1 MGINDCLVSI
11 QQCCFHDLPI
21 LDVHAADGPIFVFH
35 GKLSFCPPWNKID
48 FTGRQV
54 LRAFNAYKDGMKQR
68 RQEKKEKKE
77 AAKHG
82 HEVHD
87 EL

>member
-1 MGINDCLVSI
+1 MKTRPDTPDSFAVGSI
-11 QQCCFHDLPI
+11 
-21 LDVHAADGPIFVFH
+21 G
-35 GKLSFCPPWNKID
+35 D